1 MVKRFNMEQALYLE
15 DIDVCFVLNMVIGM
29 VVTMNYA
36 DIKRIDVANGPGV
49 RVSLFVSGCTH
60 HCKEC
65 FNPETWDFSYGNIFD
80 ENAENEIIKYLEPD
94 YIKGLT
100 LLGGDPMEK
109 VNQEALIPLLEK
121 VKKTYPDKSIWC
133 YTGYDFEEDIKKNM
147 LKNWEVTKKF
157 MSYIDVLVDG
167 EFKIDLKDLN
177 LVFRGSSN
185 QRIIMVKE
193 SLESGK
199 IVLWEKTEG

>member
-1 MVKRFNMEQALYLE
+1 MTV
-15 DIDVCFVLNMVIGM
+15 
-29 VVTMNYA
+29 MNYA

-65 FNPETWDFSYGNIFD
+65 FNPETWDFGYGKLFD
-80 ENAENEIIKYLEPD
+80 EKAEDEIIQYLKPD

-121 VKKTYPDKSIWC
+121 VKKEYPDKSIWC
-133 YTGYDFEEDIKKNM
+133 YTGYDFENDIKENM
-147 LKNWEVTKKF
+147 LDIV
-157 MSYIDVLVDG
+157 SLIDRYG
-167 EFKIDLKDLN
+167 
-177 LVFRGSSN
+177 
-185 QRIIMVKE
+185 
-193 SLESGK
+193 
-199 IVLWEKTEG
+199 

>member
-1 MVKRFNMEQALYLE
+1 MA
-15 DIDVCFVLNMVIGM
+15 
-29 VVTMNYA
+29 
-36 DIKRIDVANGPGV
+36 
-49 RVSLFVSGCTH
+49 
-60 HCKEC
+60 
-65 FNPETWDFSYGNIFD
+65 YGKLFD
-80 ENAENEIIKYLEPD
+80 EKAEDEIIEYLKPD

-121 VKKTYPDKSIWC
+121 VKKEYPDKSIWC
-133 YTGYDFEEDIKKNM
+133 YTGYDFENDIKENM
-147 LKNWEVTKKF
+147 LENCEVTKKF

-167 EFKIDLKDLN
+167 EFKLELKDLN

-193 SLESGK
+193 SLESGN
-199 IVLWEKTEG
+199 IILWKEPER

>member
-1 MVKRFNMEQALYLE
+1 MVKRFDMKQALYLE
-15 DIDVCFVLNMVIGM
+15 DIDVCFVLSMTMGMVI
-29 VVTMNYA
+29 TMNYA

>member
-1 MVKRFNMEQALYLE
+1 
-15 DIDVCFVLNMVIGM
+15 
-29 VVTMNYA
+29 MNYA

-65 FNPETWDFSYGNIFD
+65 FNPETWDFGYGKLFD
-80 ENAENEIIKYLEPD
+80 EKAEDEIIEYLKPD

-109 VNQEALIPLLEK
+109 VNQEALITLLEK
-121 VKKTYPDKSIWC
+121 VKKEYPDKSIWC
-133 YTGYDFEEDIKKNM
+133 YTGYDFEKDIKENM
-147 LKNWEVTKKF
+147 LENCEVTKKF

-167 EFKIDLKDLN
+167 EFKLELKDLN

-193 SLESGK
+193 SLESGN
-199 IVLWEKTEG
+199 IILWKEPER

>member
-1 MVKRFNMEQALYLE
+1 
-15 DIDVCFVLNMVIGM
+15 
-29 VVTMNYA
+29 MNYA

-65 FNPETWDFSYGNIFD
+65 FNPETWDFGYGKLFD
-80 ENAENEIIKYLEPD
+80 EKAEDEIIQYLKPD

-121 VKKTYPDKSIWC
+121 VKKEYPDKSIWC
-133 YTGYDFEEDIKKNM
+133 YTGYDFENDIKENM
-147 LKNWEVTKKF
+147 LENCEVTKKF

-167 EFKIDLKDLN
+167 EFKLELKDFN

-193 SLESGK
+193 SLESGN
-199 IVLWEKTEG
+199 IILWKEPER

>member
-1 MVKRFNMEQALYLE
+1 
-15 DIDVCFVLNMVIGM
+15 
-29 VVTMNYA
+29 MNYA

-65 FNPETWDFSYGNIFD
+65 FNPETWDFGYGKLFD
-80 ENAENEIIKYLEPD
+80 EKAEDEIIQYLKPD

-121 VKKTYPDKSIWC
+121 VKKEYP
-133 YTGYDFEEDIKKNM
+133 EENM
-147 LKNWEVTKKF
+147 LENCEVTKKF

-167 EFKIDLKDLN
+167 EFKLELKDLN

-193 SLESGK
+193 SLESGN
-199 IVLWEKTEG
+199 IILWKEPER

>member
-1 MVKRFNMEQALYLE
+1 
-15 DIDVCFVLNMVIGM
+15 
-29 VVTMNYA
+29 MNYA

-65 FNPETWDFSYGNIFD
+65 FNPETWDFGYGKLFD
-80 ENAENEIIKYLEPD
+80 EKAEDEIIQYLKPD

-121 VKKTYPDKSIWC
+121 VKKEYPDTSIWG
-133 YTGYDFEEDIKKNM
+133 YTGYDFENDIKENM
-147 LKNWEVTKKF
+147 LENCEVTKKF

-167 EFKIDLKDLN
+167 EFKLELKDLN

-193 SLESGK
+193 SLESGN
-199 IVLWEKTEG
+199 IILWKEPER

>member
-1 MVKRFNMEQALYLE
+1 
-15 DIDVCFVLNMVIGM
+15 
-29 VVTMNYA
+29 MNYA

-65 FNPETWDFSYGNIFD
+65 FNPETWDFSYGNVFD

-121 VKKTYPDKSIWC
+121 VKKAYPEKSIWC

-167 EFKIDLKDLN
+167 EFKIDLKDLS

-193 SLESGK
+193 SLESGE
-199 IVLWEKTEG
+199 IVLWEKAEG

>member
-1 MVKRFNMEQALYLE
+1 
-15 DIDVCFVLNMVIGM
+15 
-29 VVTMNYA
+29 MNYA

-65 FNPETWDFSYGNIFD
+65 FNPETWDFGYGKLFD
-80 ENAENEIIKYLEPD
+80 EKAEDEIIQYLKPN

-109 VNQEALIPLLEK
+109 VNQEALISLLEK
-121 VKKTYPDKSIWC
+121 VKKEYPDKSIWC
-133 YTGYDFEEDIKKNM
+133 YTGYDFENDIKENM
-147 LKNWEVTKKF
+147 LENCEVTKKF

-167 EFKIDLKDLN
+167 EFKLELKDLN

-193 SLESGK
+193 SLESGN
-199 IVLWEKTEG
+199 IILWKEPER

>member
-1 MVKRFNMEQALYLE
+1 MTV
-15 DIDVCFVLNMVIGM
+15 
-29 VVTMNYA
+29 MNYA

-65 FNPETWDFSYGNIFD
+65 FNPETWDFGYGKLFD
-80 ENAENEIIKYLEPD
+80 EKAEDEIIQYLKPD

-121 VKKTYPDKSIWC
+121 VKKEYPDKSIWC
-133 YTGYDFEEDIKKNM
+133 YTGYTFENLLRNPRQAKLLE
-147 LKNWEVTKKF
+147 
-157 MSYIDVLVDG
+157 YIDVLVDG
-167 EFKIDLKDLN
+167 EFKEALKDVT
-177 LVFRGSSN
+177 LVFRGSQN
-185 QRIIMVKE
+185 QRIINVKE
-193 SLESGK
+193 SKKQGKVVLEDY
-199 IVLWEKTEG
+199 

>member
-1 MVKRFNMEQALYLE
+1 
-15 DIDVCFVLNMVIGM
+15 
-29 VVTMNYA
+29 MNYA

-65 FNPETWDFSYGNIFD
+65 FNPETWDFSYGSFFGEKAMNQ
-80 ENAENEIIKYLEPD
+80 IIEYLKPD
-94 YIKGLT
+94 YIKGFT

-109 VNQEALIPLLEK
+109 TNQEALMPLLEK
-121 VKKTYPDKSIWC
+121 VKKEYPDKSIWC
-133 YTGYDFEEDIKKNM
+133 YTGYDFEKDIKENM
-147 LKNWEVTKKF
+147 MKNWEVTPKF

-167 EFKIDLKDLN
+167 EFKNELKDLT
-177 LVFRGSSN
+177 LAFKGSSN

-193 SLESGK
+193 SFDRGE
-199 IVLWEKTEG
+199 IVLWKQP

>member
-1 MVKRFNMEQALYLE
+1 
-15 DIDVCFVLNMVIGM
+15 
-29 VVTMNYA
+29 MNYA
-36 DIKRIDVANGPGV
+36 DIKGIDVANGPGV

-65 FNPETWDFSYGNIFD
+65 FNPETWDFGYGKLFD
-80 ENAENEIIKYLEPD
+80 EKAEDEIIEYLKPN

-121 VKKTYPDKSIWC
+121 VKKEYPDKSIWC
-133 YTGYDFEEDIKKNM
+133 YTGYDFENDIKENM
-147 LKNWEVTKKF
+147 LENCEVTKKF

-167 EFKIDLKDLN
+167 EFKLELKDLN

-193 SLESGK
+193 SLESGN
-199 IVLWEKTEG
+199 IILWKEPER

>member
-1 MVKRFNMEQALYLE
+1 
-15 DIDVCFVLNMVIGM
+15 
-29 VVTMNYA
+29 MNYA

-65 FNPETWDFSYGNIFD
+65 FNPETWDFGYGKLFD
-80 ENAENEIIKYLEPD
+80 EKAEDEIIQYLKPD

-109 VNQEALIPLLEK
+109 VNQQALIPLLEK
-121 VKKTYPDKSIWC
+121 VKKEYPDKSIWC
-133 YTGYDFEEDIKKNM
+133 YTGYDFENDIKENM
-147 LKNWEVTKKF
+147 LENCEVTKKF

-167 EFKIDLKDLN
+167 EFKLELKDLK

-193 SLESGK
+193 SLESGN
-199 IVLWEKTEG
+199 IILWKEPER

>member
-1 MVKRFNMEQALYLE
+1 
-15 DIDVCFVLNMVIGM
+15 
-29 VVTMNYA
+29 MNYA

-65 FNPETWDFSYGNIFD
+65 FNPETWDFGYGKLFD
-80 ENAENEIIKYLEPD
+80 EKAEDEIIQYLKPD

-121 VKKTYPDKSIWC
+121 VKKEYPDKSIWC
-133 YTGYDFEEDIKKNM
+133 YTGYDFENDIKENM
-147 LKNWEVTKKF
+147 LENCEVTKKF

-167 EFKIDLKDLN
+167 EFKLELKDLN

-193 SLESGK
+193 SLESGN
-199 IVLWEKTEG
+199 IILWKEPERSNIRYLKNNLEIFWVIGYNSL

>member
-1 MVKRFNMEQALYLE
+1 MTV
-15 DIDVCFVLNMVIGM
+15 
-29 VVTMNYA
+29 MNYA

-65 FNPETWDFSYGNIFD
+65 FNPETRDFCYGKLFD
-80 ENAENEIIKYLEPD
+80 EKAEDEIIQYLKPD

-121 VKKTYPDKSIWC
+121 VKKEYPDKSIWC
-133 YTGYDFEEDIKKNM
+133 YTGYDFENDIKENM
-147 LKNWEVTKKF
+147 LENCEVTKKF

-167 EFKIDLKDLN
+167 EFKLELKDLN

-193 SLESGK
+193 SLESGN
-199 IVLWEKTEG
+199 IILWKEPER

>member
-1 MVKRFNMEQALYLE
+1 
-15 DIDVCFVLNMVIGM
+15 
-29 VVTMNYA
+29 MNYA

-49 RVSLFVSGCTH
+49 RVSLFVSGCIH

-65 FNPETWDFSYGNIFD
+65 FNPETWDFGYGKLFD
-80 ENAENEIIKYLEPD
+80 EKAEDEIIEYLKPN

-121 VKKTYPDKSIWC
+121 VKKEYPDKSIWC
-133 YTGYDFEEDIKKNM
+133 YTGYDFENDIKENM
-147 LKNWEVTKKF
+147 LENCEVTKKF

-167 EFKIDLKDLN
+167 EFKLELKDLN

-193 SLESGK
+193 SLESGN
-199 IVLWEKTEG
+199 IILWKEPER

>member
-1 MVKRFNMEQALYLE
+1 MDDGNELCGYKKDRCCKRTGSEGIL
-15 DIDVCFVLNMVIGM
+15 V
-29 VVTMNYA
+29 
-36 DIKRIDVANGPGV
+36 
-49 RVSLFVSGCTH
+49 VSGCTH

-65 FNPETWDFSYGNIFD
+65 FNPETWDFGYGKLFD
-80 ENAENEIIKYLEPD
+80 EKAEDEIIQYLKPD

-121 VKKTYPDKSIWC
+121 VKKEYPDKSIWC
-133 YTGYDFEEDIKKNM
+133 YTGYDFENDIKENM
-147 LKNWEVTKKF
+147 LENCEVTKKF

-167 EFKIDLKDLN
+167 EFKLELKDLN

-193 SLESGK
+193 SLESGN
-199 IVLWEKTEG
+199 IILWKEPER

>member
-1 MVKRFNMEQALYLE
+1 M
-15 DIDVCFVLNMVIGM
+15 
-29 VVTMNYA
+29 
-36 DIKRIDVANGPGV
+36 

-65 FNPETWDFSYGNIFD
+65 FNPETWDFGYGKLFD
-80 ENAENEIIKYLEPD
+80 EKAEDEIIQYLKPD

-121 VKKTYPDKSIWC
+121 VKKEYPDKSIWC
-133 YTGYDFEEDIKKNM
+133 YTGYDFENDIKENM
-147 LKNWEVTKKF
+147 LENCEVTKKF

-167 EFKIDLKDLN
+167 EFKLELKDLN

-193 SLESGK
+193 SLESGN
-199 IVLWEKTEG
+199 IILWKEPER

>member
-1 MVKRFNMEQALYLE
+1 MTV
-15 DIDVCFVLNMVIGM
+15 
-29 VVTMNYA
+29 MNYA

-65 FNPETWDFSYGNIFD
+65 FNQETWDFNYGKLFD
-80 ENAENEIIKYLEPD
+80 EKAEDEIIEYLKPD

-109 VNQEALIPLLEK
+109 VNQEALITLLEK
-121 VKKTYPDKSIWC
+121 VKKEYPDKSIWC
-133 YTGYDFEEDIKKNM
+133 YTGYDFENDIKENM
-147 LKNWEVTKKF
+147 LENCEVTKKF

-167 EFKIDLKDLN
+167 EFKLELKDLN

-193 SLESGK
+193 SLESGN
-199 IVLWEKTEG
+199 IILWKEPER

>member
-1 MVKRFNMEQALYLE
+1 
-15 DIDVCFVLNMVIGM
+15 
-29 VVTMNYA
+29 MNYA

-65 FNPETWDFSYGNIFD
+65 FNPETWDFGYGKLFD
-80 ENAENEIIKYLEPD
+80 EKAEDEIIQYLKPD

-109 VNQEALIPLLEK
+109 VNQEALISLLEK
-121 VKKTYPDKSIWC
+121 VKKEYPDKSIWC
-133 YTGYDFEEDIKKNM
+133 YTGYDFENDIKENM
-147 LKNWEVTKKF
+147 LENCEVTKKF

-167 EFKIDLKDLN
+167 EFKLELKDLN

-193 SLESGK
+193 SLESGN
-199 IVLWEKTEG
+199 IILWKEPER

>member
-1 MVKRFNMEQALYLE
+1 MTV
-15 DIDVCFVLNMVIGM
+15 
-29 VVTMNYA
+29 MNYA

-65 FNPETWDFSYGNIFD
+65 FNPETWDFGYGKLLD
-80 ENAENEIIKYLEPD
+80 EIIQYLKPD

-121 VKKTYPDKSIWC
+121 VKKEYPDKSIWC
-133 YTGYDFEEDIKKNM
+133 YTGYDFENDIKENM
-147 LKNWEVTKKF
+147 LENCEVTKKF

-167 EFKIDLKDLN
+167 EFKLELKDLN

-193 SLESGK
+193 SLESGN
-199 IVLWEKTEG
+199 IILWKEPER

>member
-1 MVKRFNMEQALYLE
+1 MVKRFDMKQALYLE
-15 DIDVCFVLNMVIGM
+15 DIDVCFVLSMAMGMVI
-29 VVTMNYA
+29 TMNYA

-177 LVFRGSSN
+177 LVFKGSSN

>member
-1 MVKRFNMEQALYLE
+1 MES
-15 DIDVCFVLNMVIGM
+15 F
-29 VVTMNYA
+29 
-36 DIKRIDVANGPGV
+36 
-49 RVSLFVSGCTH
+49 
-60 HCKEC
+60 
-65 FNPETWDFSYGNIFD
+65 FD
-80 ENAENEIIKYLEPD
+80 EKAEDEIIEYLKPN

-121 VKKTYPDKSIWC
+121 VKKEYPDKSIWC
-133 YTGYDFEEDIKKNM
+133 YTGYDFENDIKENM
-147 LKNWEVTKKF
+147 LENCEVTKKF

-167 EFKIDLKDLN
+167 EFKLELKDLN

-193 SLESGK
+193 SLESGN
-199 IVLWEKTEG
+199 IILWKEPER

>member
-1 MVKRFNMEQALYLE
+1 
-15 DIDVCFVLNMVIGM
+15 
-29 VVTMNYA
+29 MNYA

-49 RVSLFVSGCTH
+49 RVSLFVSGCSH

-65 FNPETWDFSYGNIFD
+65 FNQETWDFEYGSLFD
-80 ENAENEIIKYLEPD
+80 EKAEDEIIDYLKPD

-109 VNQEALIPLLEK
+109 ANQEALIPLLEK
-121 VKKTYPDKSIWC
+121 VKNKYPDKSIWC
-133 YTGYDFEEDIKKNM
+133 YTGYDFEDDIKKNM
-147 LKNWEVTKKF
+147 LKNWEVTQKF

-193 SLESGK
+193 SMQSGK
-199 IVLWEKTEG
+199 IVLWQEPKR

>member
-1 MVKRFNMEQALYLE
+1 
-15 DIDVCFVLNMVIGM
+15 
-29 VVTMNYA
+29 MNYA

-65 FNPETWDFSYGNIFD
+65 FNPETWDFGYGKLFD
-80 ENAENEIIKYLEPD
+80 EKAEDEIIQYLKPD

-121 VKKTYPDKSIWC
+121 VKKEYPDKSIWC
-133 YTGYDFEEDIKKNM
+133 YTGYDFENDIKENM
-147 LKNWEVTKKF
+147 LENCEVTKKF
-157 MSYIDVLVDG
+157 MS
-167 EFKIDLKDLN
+167 
-177 LVFRGSSN
+177 
-185 QRIIMVKE
+185 
-193 SLESGK
+193 
-199 IVLWEKTEG
+199 

>member
-1 MVKRFNMEQALYLE
+1 MMV
-15 DIDVCFVLNMVIGM
+15 
-29 VVTMNYA
+29 MNYA

-65 FNPETWDFSYGNIFD
+65 FNPETWDFGYGKLFD
-80 ENAENEIIKYLEPD
+80 EKAEDEIIQYLKPD

-121 VKKTYPDKSIWC
+121 VKKEYPDKSIWC
-133 YTGYDFEEDIKKNM
+133 YTGYDFENDIKENM
-147 LKNWEVTKKF
+147 LENCEVTKKF

-167 EFKIDLKDLN
+167 EFKLELKDLN

-193 SLESGK
+193 SLESGN
-199 IVLWEKTEG
+199 IILWKEPER

>member
-1 MVKRFNMEQALYLE
+1 MTV
-15 DIDVCFVLNMVIGM
+15 
-29 VVTMNYA
+29 MNYA

-65 FNPETWDFSYGNIFD
+65 FNPETWDFGYGKLFD
-80 ENAENEIIKYLEPD
+80 EKAEDEIIQYLKPD

-121 VKKTYPDKSIWC
+121 VKKEYPDKSIWC
-133 YTGYDFEEDIKKNM
+133 YTGYDFENDIKENM
-147 LKNWEVTKKF
+147 L
-157 MSYIDVLVDG
+157 D
-167 EFKIDLKDLN
+167 
-177 LVFRGSSN
+177 
-185 QRIIMVKE
+185 
-193 SLESGK
+193 
-199 IVLWEKTEG
+199 IVLLIDRYG

>member
-1 MVKRFNMEQALYLE
+1 
-15 DIDVCFVLNMVIGM
+15 
-29 VVTMNYA
+29 MNYA

-65 FNPETWDFSYGNIFD
+65 FNPETWDFSYGNVFD

-121 VKKTYPDKSIWC
+121 VKKHIR
-133 YTGYDFEEDIKKNM
+133 KNQSGAIQGM
-147 LKNWEVTKKF
+147 ILR
-157 MSYIDVLVDG
+157 
-167 EFKIDLKDLN
+167 KI
-177 LVFRGSSN
+177 
-185 QRIIMVKE
+185 
-193 SLESGK
+193 
-199 IVLWEKTEG
+199 